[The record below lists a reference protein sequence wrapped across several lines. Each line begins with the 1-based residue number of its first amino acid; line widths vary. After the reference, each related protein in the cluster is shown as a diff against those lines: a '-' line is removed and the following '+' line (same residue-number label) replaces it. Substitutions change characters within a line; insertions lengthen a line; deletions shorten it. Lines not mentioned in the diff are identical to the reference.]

1 MTKKIYKLTILF
13 DSDEEECEYLY
24 ETVDLID
31 DNSEEHIKLK
41 AKDYECKE
49 TRDILIAAQIM
60 GDA

>member
-1 MTKKIYKLTILF
+1 MTKKLYKLTILF

-41 AKDYECKE
+41 AKDYESKE
-49 TRDILIAAQIM
+49 TRDILIAAKIM